1 MFRSREE
8 KIVTKVVIKGA
19 KRRQKKLKSND
30 FTNTINRY
38 NHLILFE
45 HEVDGKVNNV
55 RL

>member
-1 MFRSREE
+1 MFQSKEE
-8 KIVTKVVIKGA
+8 KRITKVVKE
-19 KRRQKKLKSND
+19 KKKKLKSND

-55 RL
+55 GL